1 MSVSPDARR
10 PSSIREFYAH
20 KVLLITGATGFVG
33 KVLLEKL
40 LRACPEVGK
49 IYLFMRPKRGQ
60 SVRERLIQL
69 TSSKLFDNLRGKYPG
84 FEDKIDCVYG
94 DLQEP
99 ELALNETDKALLCE
113 EVQIVIHS
121 AATVRFDE
129 PLRLALQMNLEASVK
144 MLDLSQN
151 MKKLQAYI
159 HVSTAY
165 ANCNLEEVDEVIYA
179 PPIQPQKLLDA
190 LTWMDESM
198 MDLVTPSLI
207 SNHPNTYTF
216 TKQLAEHMVNE
227 YARQRGIPVAIVRP
241 SIITGS
247 HMEPHPGWVDN
258 FNGPTG
264 LLAAM
269 GKGLLRSMLGHR
281 NNVADIIPVD
291 TVANLILAVGWKLLS
306 DAQEESTINADDEET
321 SSSDVNR
328 NGAVTV
334 YNCTSGQVNKFT
346 WGILERNVREYFIKY
361 PMKDCVR
368 VPHAKFTESPW
379 YYQMKQMFDQQIPA
393 LLLDLWMY
401 VSGRRAMFVRVNQRI
416 HRNVQ
421 SLKYFTTREWIFH
434 CDNMRRLWQAMSP
447 QDRKEF
453 NFDISKIDWNQYMTN
468 YCQGIKQFALNEDPS
483 ELEVA
488 RAHVKKLQRISFLA
502 NCILAIII
510 WRILVNRVPLAHHLW
525 TSMLNLAVRIHRCM
539 PLLTRAS

>member
-1 MSVSPDARR
+1 MILV
-10 PSSIREFYAH
+10 
-20 KVLLITGATGFVG
+20 TGATGFVG

-40 LRACPEVGK
+40 LRACPEVAK
-49 IYLFMRPKRGQ
+49 IYLFMRPKRGH
-60 SVRERLIQL
+60 SIRERLSQL
-69 TSSKLFDNLRGKYPG
+69 TSSKLFDDLRSKYPS
-84 FEDKIDCVYG
+84 FEEKIDCVNG

-99 ELALNETDKALLCE
+99 DLALSDADKALLCE
-113 EVQIVIHS
+113 EVQLVIHS

-144 MLDLSQN
+144 LLHLSQG
-151 MKKLQAYI
+151 MKNLLAYI

-165 ANCNLEEVDEVIYA
+165 ANCNLEEVDEIVYA

-190 LTWMDESM
+190 MSWMDEAM
-198 MDLVTPSLI
+198 MDAITPSLI
-207 SNHPNTYTF
+207 TSHPNTYTF
-216 TKQLAEHMVNE
+216 TKQLAEHVVNE
-227 YARQRGIPVAIVRP
+227 YARERGIPVAIVRP

-247 HMEPHPGWVDN
+247 YQEPHPGWVDN

-264 LLAAM
+264 LIAAM

-281 NNVADIIPVD
+281 NSGADIIPVD
-291 TVANLILAVGWKLLS
+291 TVANLILAVGWKLME
-306 DAQEESTINADDEET
+306 DEKKESVRGE
-321 SSSDVNR
+321 
-328 NGAVTV
+328 NGIGTRKSGPVTV
-334 YNCTSGQVNKFT
+334 YNCTSGQVNRFT
-346 WGILERNVREYFIKY
+346 WGILERNVHDYFLKY
-361 PMKDCVR
+361 PIRDCVR
-368 VPHAKFTESPW
+368 VPHAKFTESHW
-379 YYQMKQMFDQQIPA
+379 YYHLKHMFDQQLPA

-416 HRNVQ
+416 NRNVQ
-421 SLKYFTTREWIFH
+421 SLKYFTTREWVFH
-434 CDNMRRLWQAMSP
+434 CDNMRRLWQAMSQ

-453 NFDISKIDWNQYMTN
+453 NFDISKIDWNQYMAN

-502 NCILAIII
+502 NCVLAILV
-510 WRILVNRVPLAHHLW
+510 WRMLVNRIPMAHHLW
-525 TSMLNLAVRIHRCM
+525 ASMLSLAVRIHRCM